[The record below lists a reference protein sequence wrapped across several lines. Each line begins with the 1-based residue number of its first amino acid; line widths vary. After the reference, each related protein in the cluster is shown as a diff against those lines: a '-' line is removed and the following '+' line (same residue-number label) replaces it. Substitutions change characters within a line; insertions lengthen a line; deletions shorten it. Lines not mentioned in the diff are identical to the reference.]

1 MKKYLSL
8 LMCILALVSC
18 GKNVADE
25 EKANVAE
32 TTVVIS
38 PKETTNVRED
48 EVISCDIIDTTFY
61 NSIEELKEAYS
72 AAQGYSADE
81 KDVDFPYALAYDE
94 NKYEPDKIYAEPNNY
109 HHYSFKD
116 KETGKYVTI
125 GISYATYLTGIEQ
138 YFEENPNAE
147 PYTIET
153 EKESFNVALLKTP
166 YIPEENYGVLYIPKE
181 HFEVTIY
188 ADYSTKEEIIEY
200 FDDFE
205 IEPA

>member
-8 LMCILALVSC
+8 LLCTLALTSC
-18 GKNVADE
+18 GKAVADD
-25 EKANVAE
+25 EKADVAE
-32 TTVVIS
+32 TTVVIL
-38 PKETTNVRED
+38 PEETTNVRED
-48 EVISCDIIDTTFY
+48 EAISCDIIDTTFY

-72 AAQGYSADE
+72 TPQAYRADGE
-81 KDVDFPYALAYDE
+81 ETVFPYTFSYDE
-94 NKYEPDKIYAEPNNY
+94 SIYDIYTIYTTRSGSHSYVLINKEN
-109 HHYSFKD
+109 
-116 KETGKYVTI
+116 GKNVEI
-125 GISYATYLTGIEQ
+125 GIDYTSYLTGVDEYIET
-138 YFEENPNAE
+138 YPNAE

-166 YIPEENYGVLYIPKE
+166 YIPEENYGILYIPKE

-205 IEPA
+205 IEPV